1 MIHGA
6 DVRVRATVALSAG
19 TALMNAAMATAGV
32 TATFAAAENLGTAWS
47 GVPVTASIAGTGLGA
62 LLLTRLMERRGRRP
76 GLALGYLAAIAGA
89 ALAVAAVAAHQV
101 VLLCA
106 GTLLLGLGNA
116 AAQLSRYAAADF
128 HAPDR
133 RGFAIGIVVWGA
145 TVGAVG
151 GPLLLQP
158 AADAAAA
165 LGAPPLTGPLLST
178 LLASAGAAIVVR
190 ALPRSTTATGAP
202 QAATGTGAAQAPD
215 APAGRARGLAGN
227 RVAWPTVATM
237 VTGQV
242 IMVALMTAAPL
253 DMHMHGQG
261 LGAVGVALSAHTF
274 GMFALSPL
282 TGRLVDRLGT
292 RPVMAA
298 GLVTLLAAA
307 FLAATGDAHPLSR
320 TAGLFLLG
328 YGWNLCFIGGSGRL
342 ARDLPAADRTRLEG
356 EVDAVIWVVAAVA
369 GQSATVILSTGGY
382 GVLAAA
388 SAALLVVPA
397 VLLLR
402 AGPAPVRTARDY
414 AGEGDRDTASGTT
427 GRTRR
432 PRSRPWRGGAG
443 G

>member
-1 MIHGA
+1 M
-6 DVRVRATVALSAG
+6 RATVALAAG

-32 TATFAAAENLGTAWS
+32 TATFAAAETLGTAWS

-62 LLLTRLMERRGRRP
+62 LVLTRLMERRGRRP

-89 ALAVAAVAAHQV
+89 ALAVAAVAAHQI

-128 HAPDR
+128 HAPER

-178 LLASAGAAIVVR
+178 LLAAAGAALVVQ
-190 ALPRSTTATGAP
+190 ALPRSSTATGTVP
-202 QAATGTGAAQAPD
+202 SDQAPV
-215 APAGRARGLAGN
+215 ARARGLAGA
-227 RVAWPTVATM
+227 RVVWPAVATM

-253 DMHMHGQG
+253 DMRMHGHG
-261 LGAVGVALSAHTF
+261 LGSVGVALSAHTF

-307 FLAATGDAHPLSR
+307 FLAATGDAHPWSR

-328 YGWNLCFIGGSGRL
+328 YGWNLCFIGGSGGL
-342 ARDLPAADRTRLEG
+342 ARDLPQADRTRLEG
-356 EVDAVIWVVAAVA
+356 EVDAVVWVVAAVA
-369 GQSATVILSTGGY
+369 GQSATMILSTGGY

-388 SAALLVVPA
+388 SAALVVLPA

-402 AGPAPVRTARDY
+402 AGRPPVSTGRDC
-414 AGEGDRDTASGTT
+414 AGEGDRDTATGTT
-427 GRTRR
+427 ARTRR

-443 G
+443 E